1 VVAALT
7 SGTPAASELAE
18 LYAMPYGKEGE
29 AQDGEEIA
37 RTALAVERAGGRD
50 WAQVQAADRM
60 ARAMHELSRAVAD
73 PAEAGGLLALLE
85 YVTRRST

>member
-1 VVAALT
+1 
-7 SGTPAASELAE
+7 
-18 LYAMPYGKEGE
+18 
-29 AQDGEEIA
+29 
-37 RTALAVERAGGRD
+37 
-50 WAQVQAADRM
+50 M